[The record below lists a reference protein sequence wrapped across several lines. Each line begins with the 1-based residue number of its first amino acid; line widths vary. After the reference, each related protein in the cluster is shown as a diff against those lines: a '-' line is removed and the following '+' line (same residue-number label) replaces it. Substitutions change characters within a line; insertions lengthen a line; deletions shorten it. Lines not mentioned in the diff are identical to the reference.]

1 MTQEEA
7 ARHQNDM
14 AAVGWDR
21 EEYDKNEH
29 QQYSFI

>member
-14 AAVGWDR
+14 AAAGWNH
-21 EEYDKNEH
+21 EEYAKSEH